1 MSASLQQACIKPAI
15 GAHSWVFHFWS
26 KFWRVSRLVSF
37 LHDCIIISSEW
48 KRLSGRFYDIK
59 RKLRVIPNVSHILR
73 DIHTFSRKHFQ
84 YWVIRVILLFKYL
97 KKKILFSFLYCT
109 WMKLFLYIYIYF
121 CVIWI
126 WIFIKFCLSNIIL
139 RNNILKS
146 SNQKTYSYS
155 IFLINNEQFNYFRLI
170 ETSFITN
177 DAIKFMIYLYI
188 LLYKSY
194 QNSLDSRIEKIIW
207 WFIYMLKNYIWEIDS
222 FVKNLNRIK
231 WNYYWY
237 LIFRL
242 ITKLERKFNG
252 HSGIKVSH
260 EPFTLR

>member
-97 KKKILFSFLYCT
+97 KKNSFFFSLLYVNEII
-109 WMKLFLYIYIYF
+109 FIYIYIFVLFEYEYLLNF
-121 CVIWI
+121 VSQILFFVI
-126 WIFIKFCLSNIIL
+126 IF
-139 RNNILKS
+139 
-146 SNQKTYSYS
+146 
-155 IFLINNEQFNYFRLI
+155 
-170 ETSFITN
+170 
-177 DAIKFMIYLYI
+177 
-188 LLYKSY
+188 
-194 QNSLDSRIEKIIW
+194 W
-207 WFIYMLKNYIWEIDS
+207 
-222 FVKNLNRIK
+222 NLQ
-231 WNYYWY
+231 
-237 LIFRL
+237 
-242 ITKLERKFNG
+242 TKK
-252 HSGIKVSH
+252 HIH
-260 EPFTLR
+260 TLFF